1 MLDLQYA
8 VITLDKD
15 GILVVGRDGTETAI
29 PTEPKAVTDVTGA
42 GDMVI
47 SVLALAVGGGG
58 TFEDAARLANVAAG
72 IEVTKIGAVP
82 VSGKEIIN
90 ELMHKDRAQP
100 TKVLPIAELARVLK
114 AHRQRREKIVFTNG
128 CFDLLHT
135 GHVQYLDFAR
145 SQGDVLVVGL
155 NTDRS
160 VRIIKGDRRPILPQ
174 EDRAKLLAALESVD
188 YVVLFDEATP
198 LRLIRQVRPNV
209 LVKGVDWRDKGAVGR
224 EFMEANGGKV
234 IWAPLVEG
242 HSTTG
247 IVETILERFQR
258 PIGKGNG

>member
-1 MLDLQYA
+1 
-8 VITLDKD
+8 
-15 GILVVGRDGTETAI
+15 
-29 PTEPKAVTDVTGA
+29 
-42 GDMVI
+42 
-47 SVLALAVGGGG
+47 
-58 TFEDAARLANVAAG
+58 
-72 IEVTKIGAVP
+72 
-82 VSGKEIIN
+82 
-90 ELMHKDRAQP
+90 
-100 TKVLPIAELARVLK
+100 
-114 AHRQRREKIVFTNG
+114 
-128 CFDLLHT
+128 
-135 GHVQYLDFAR
+135 VQYLDFAR

-209 LVKGVDWRDKGAVGR
+209 LVKGVDWRDKGVVGR

>member
-1 MLDLQYA
+1 
-8 VITLDKD
+8 
-15 GILVVGRDGTETAI
+15 
-29 PTEPKAVTDVTGA
+29 
-42 GDMVI
+42 
-47 SVLALAVGGGG
+47 
-58 TFEDAARLANVAAG
+58 
-72 IEVTKIGAVP
+72 
-82 VSGKEIIN
+82 
-90 ELMHKDRAQP
+90 
-100 TKVLPIAELARVLK
+100 
-114 AHRQRREKIVFTNG
+114 
-128 CFDLLHT
+128 
-135 GHVQYLDFAR
+135 VQYLDFAR

-160 VRIIKGDRRPILPQ
+160 VRTIKGDRRPILPQ

>member
-1 MLDLQYA
+1 
-8 VITLDKD
+8 
-15 GILVVGRDGTETAI
+15 
-29 PTEPKAVTDVTGA
+29 
-42 GDMVI
+42 
-47 SVLALAVGGGG
+47 
-58 TFEDAARLANVAAG
+58 
-72 IEVTKIGAVP
+72 
-82 VSGKEIIN
+82 
-90 ELMHKDRAQP
+90 
-100 TKVLPIAELARVLK
+100 
-114 AHRQRREKIVFTNG
+114 
-128 CFDLLHT
+128 
-135 GHVQYLDFAR
+135 
-145 SQGDVLVVGL
+145 
-155 NTDRS
+155 

-209 LVKGVDWRDKGAVGR
+209 LVKGVDWRDKGVVGR